1 MKKCLIIILLVCCT
15 ITLKAQENDSF
26 EKVSFIKAG
35 SGFIGL
41 LYLDEL
47 ASGDQFGREALPPV
61 SASFEWRF
69 KPRLSLG
76 YYFGYEYE
84 KLSGTTVGFEG
95 PNHSIVT
102 GVNMNFH
109 FLRYQNLN
117 WFDPYIGLSL
127 YYYSFELLTRNGF
140 SPAYRIGSNF
150 YINEK
155 WGANLNIGVGAAL
168 IEFSV
173 MYKLNSQPG
182 RDKLD

>member
-1 MKKCLIIILLVCCT
+1 MRRFFIIIIAFLGVMSFS
-15 ITLKAQENDSF
+15 KAQEKKAF
-26 EKVSFIKAG
+26 EHVSLIKVG

-109 FLRYQNLN
+109 ILRYQNLK
-117 WFDPYIGLSL
+117 WFDPYLGLSF

-155 WGANLNIGVGAAL
+155 WGANMNIGVGAAL
-168 IEFSV
+168 LELN
-173 MYKLNSQPG
+173 MLYKFQHKA
-182 RDKLD
+182 DKID